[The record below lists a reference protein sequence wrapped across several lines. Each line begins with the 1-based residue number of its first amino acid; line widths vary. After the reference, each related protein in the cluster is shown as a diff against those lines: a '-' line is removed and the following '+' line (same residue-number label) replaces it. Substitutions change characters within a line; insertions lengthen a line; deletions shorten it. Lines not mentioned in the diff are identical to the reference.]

1 MEGGI
6 MAGVCDNAIKRD
18 IVANCDDPIVPG
30 LEQEGVIM
38 NRKDVDFS
46 TVAFN
51 ATRKNVIETL
61 ALKEGK
67 KAYKV
72 VVLGSTPFTGTNT
85 ALATGTYRNTF
96 TNIVNMVI
104 LANDPDVCND
114 IIDGLANG
122 EYVVILE
129 NKAKNLLKEENP
141 GDSAFQIY
149 GYYQGLKAAELSN
162 DKYSEDTDG
171 GWSVSLQETKVPKSA
186 LFYYKTDYDTTKT
199 AIDTLTSNAV

>member
-1 MEGGI
+1 MSGI
-6 MAGVCDNAIKRD
+6 CDYAIKRD
-18 IVANCDDPIVPG
+18 IVASCDDPLVPG
-30 LEQEGVIM
+30 VEQEGVIM
-38 NRKDVDFS
+38 NRKDIDFA

-72 VVLGSTPFTGTNT
+72 IVPGSTPFTGTNT
-85 ALATGTYRNTF
+85 ALAVGTYQNTF
-96 TNIVNMVI
+96 TNTVNMVI
-104 LANDPDVCND
+104 LANDPDVCAD

-129 NKAKNLLKEENP
+129 NKAKNLQS
-141 GDSAFQIY
+141 DSAFQIY
-149 GYYQGLKAAELSN
+149 GYYQGLKAAEISS
-162 DKYSEDTDG
+162 DKYSEETDG

-186 LFYYKTDYDTTKT
+186 LFLYKTDYETTKT
-199 AIDTLTSNAV
+199 AIDTLTSQAA

>member
-1 MEGGI
+1 MSGI
-6 MAGVCDNAIKRD
+6 CDNAIKRD
-18 IVANCDDPIVPG
+18 IELNCDDPIVPG
-30 LEQEGVIM
+30 LEKEGVIM
-38 NRKDVDFS
+38 NRSDIDFS

-51 ATRKNVIETL
+51 TTRKNVIETL
-61 ALKEGK
+61 AMKSGK

-72 VVLGSTPFTGTNT
+72 VVPGGTPYTGTNT

-96 TNIVNMVI
+96 TNTVNMVI
-104 LANDPDVCND
+104 LANDPDVCAD

-122 EYVVILE
+122 EYVAILE
-129 NKAKNLLKEENP
+129 NKAKNLQKEENP

-149 GYYQGLKAAELSN
+149 GYYQGLKAAEISN
-162 DKYSEDTDG
+162 DKYSEETEG

-199 AIDTLTSNAV
+199 AIDTLTSEAV

>member
-1 MEGGI
+1 MSGI
-6 MAGVCDNAIKRD
+6 CDNAIKRD
-18 IVANCDDPIVPG
+18 IELNCDDPIVPG

-38 NRKDVDFS
+38 NRSDIDFS

-51 ATRKNVIETL
+51 TTRKNVIETL
-61 ALKEGK
+61 AMKSGK

-72 VVLGSTPFTGTNT
+72 VVSGSTPFTGTNT

-96 TNIVNMVI
+96 TNTVNMVI
-104 LANDPDVCND
+104 VCAD

-129 NKAKNLLKEENP
+129 NKAKNLQKEENP

-149 GYYQGLKAAELSN
+149 GYYQGLKAAEISN
-162 DKYSEDTDG
+162 DKYSEETEG

-186 LFYYKTDYDTTKT
+186 LFYFKTDYDTTKT
-199 AIDTLTSNAV
+199 AIETLTSAAE

>member
-1 MEGGI
+1 MSGI
-6 MAGVCDNAIKRD
+6 CDNAIKRD
-18 IVANCDDPIVPG
+18 IELNCDDPIVPG
-30 LEQEGVIM
+30 VEQEGVII
-38 NRKDVDFS
+38 NRSDIDFS

-51 ATRKNVIETL
+51 TARKNVVETI
-61 ALKEGK
+61 ALKSGK

-72 VVLGSTPFTGTNT
+72 VVSGSTPFTGTNT

-96 TNIVNMVI
+96 TNTVNMVI
-104 LANDPDVCND
+104 LANDPDVCAD

-129 NKAKNLLKEENP
+129 NKAKSLQKEENP

-149 GYYQGLKAAELSN
+149 GYYQGLKAAEISN
-162 DKYSEDTDG
+162 DKYSEETEG

-186 LFYYKTDYDTTKT
+186 LFYFKTDYETTK
-199 AIDTLTSNAV
+199 AAVEALKTDPV

>member
-1 MEGGI
+1 M
-6 MAGVCDNAIKRD
+6 
-18 IVANCDDPIVPG
+18 
-30 LEQEGVIM
+30 
-38 NRKDVDFS
+38 
-46 TVAFN
+46 
-51 ATRKNVIETL
+51 
-61 ALKEGK
+61 
-67 KAYKV
+67 
-72 VVLGSTPFTGTNT
+72 
-85 ALATGTYRNTF
+85 
-96 TNIVNMVI
+96 
-104 LANDPDVCND
+104 
-114 IIDGLANG
+114 
-122 EYVVILE
+122 ILE

>member
-1 MEGGI
+1 MSGI
-6 MAGVCDNAIKRD
+6 CDNAIKRD
-18 IVANCDDPIVPG
+18 IELNCDDPIVPG

-38 NRKDVDFS
+38 NRSDIDFS

-51 ATRKNVIETL
+51 TTRKNVIETL
-61 ALKEGK
+61 AMKSGK

-72 VVLGSTPFTGTNT
+72 VVSGGTPFTGTNT

-96 TNIVNMVI
+96 TNTVNMVI
-104 LANDPDVCND
+104 LANDPDVCAD

-122 EYVVILE
+122 EYVTILE
-129 NKAKNLLKEENP
+129 NKAKSLQKEENP

-149 GYYQGLKAAELSN
+149 GYYQGLKAAEISN
-162 DKYSEDTDG
+162 DKYSEETEG

-199 AIDTLTSNAV
+199 AIDTLTSEAV

>member
-1 MEGGI
+1 MSSL
-6 MAGVCDNAIKRD
+6 CDYAIKRD
-18 IVANCDDPIVPG
+18 IIEDCDNPLSPG

-38 NRKDVDFS
+38 NRSDIDFS

-51 ATRKNVIETL
+51 TTRKNVIETL
-61 ALKEGK
+61 AMKSGK

-72 VVLGSTPFTGTNT
+72 VVSGSTPFTGTNT

-96 TNIVNMVI
+96 TNTVNMVI
-104 LANDPDVCND
+104 LANDPDVCAD

-129 NKAKNLLKEENP
+129 NKAKNLQKEENP

-149 GYYQGLKAAELSN
+149 GYYQGLKAVEISN
-162 DKYSEDTDG
+162 DKYSEETEG

-186 LFYYKTDYDTTKT
+186 LFYFKTDYETTKT
-199 AIDTLTSNAV
+199 AIDTLTSAAD

>member
-1 MEGGI
+1 MSGI
-6 MAGVCDNAIKRD
+6 CDNAIKRD
-18 IVANCDDPIVPG
+18 IELNCDDPIVPG

-38 NRKDVDFS
+38 NRSDIDFS

-51 ATRKNVIETL
+51 TTRKNVIETL
-61 ALKEGK
+61 AMKSGK

-72 VVLGSTPFTGTNT
+72 VVSGSTPFTGTNT

-96 TNIVNMVI
+96 TNTVNMVI
-104 LANDPDVCND
+104 LANDPDVCAD

-129 NKAKNLLKEENP
+129 NKAKSLQKEENP

-149 GYYQGLKAAELSN
+149 GYYQGLKAAEISN
-162 DKYSEDTDG
+162 DKYSEETEG
-171 GWSVSLQETKVPKSA
+171 GWSVSLQETKAPKSA
-186 LFYYKTDYDTTKT
+186 LFYFKTDYDTTKT
-199 AIDTLTSNAV
+199 AIETLTSAAE

>member
-1 MEGGI
+1 MSGI
-6 MAGVCDNAIKRD
+6 CDNAIKRD
-18 IVANCDDPIVPG
+18 IELNCDDPIVPG

-38 NRKDVDFS
+38 NRSDIDFS

-51 ATRKNVIETL
+51 TTRKNVIETL
-61 ALKEGK
+61 AMKSGK

-72 VVLGSTPFTGTNT
+72 VVPGSTPYTGTNT

-96 TNIVNMVI
+96 TNTVKMVI
-104 LANDPDVCND
+104 LANDPDVCAD

-122 EYVVILE
+122 EYVAILE
-129 NKAKNLLKEENP
+129 NKAKNLQKEENP

-149 GYYQGLKAAELSN
+149 GYYQGLKAAEISN
-162 DKYSEDTDG
+162 DKYSEETEG

-199 AIDTLTSNAV
+199 AIDTLTSEAE

>member
-1 MEGGI
+1 

-46 TVAFN
+46 TVTFN

-114 IIDGLANG
+114 IIDSLANG

>member
-1 MEGGI
+1 
-6 MAGVCDNAIKRD
+6 MAGVCDYAIKRD
-18 IVANCDDPIVPG
+18 IELNCDDPIVPG
-30 LEQEGVIM
+30 IEQEGIIM
-38 NRKDVDFS
+38 NRKDVDFA

-51 ATRKNVIETL
+51 TTRKNVIETL
-61 ALKEGK
+61 TMKESK

-72 VVLGSTPFTGTNT
+72 VVTGSTPFTGTNT

-96 TNIVNMVI
+96 TNTVNMVI
-104 LANDPDVCND
+104 LANDPDVCAD

-129 NKAKNLLKEENP
+129 NKAKNLQKEENP

-149 GYYQGLKAAELSN
+149 GYYQGLKAAEISN
-162 DKYSEDTDG
+162 DKYSEETEG

-186 LFYYKTDYDTTKT
+186 LFYYKTDYETTKE
-199 AIDTLTSNAV
+199 AVEALTTDPV

>member
-1 MEGGI
+1 
-6 MAGVCDNAIKRD
+6 MAGVCDYAIKRD
-18 IVANCDDPIVPG
+18 IELNCDDPIVPG
-30 LEQEGVIM
+30 IEQEGIIM
-38 NRKDVDFS
+38 NRKDVDFA

-51 ATRKNVIETL
+51 TTRKNVIETL
-61 ALKEGK
+61 TMKESK

-72 VVLGSTPFTGTNT
+72 VVTGSTPFTGTNT

-96 TNIVNMVI
+96 TNTVNMVI
-104 LANDPDVCND
+104 LANGPDVCAD

-129 NKAKNLLKEENP
+129 NKAKNLQKEENP

-149 GYYQGLKAAELSN
+149 GYYQGLKAAEISN
-162 DKYSEDTDG
+162 DKYSEETEG

-186 LFYYKTDYDTTKT
+186 LFYYKTDYETTK
-199 AIDTLTSNAV
+199 AAVEALTTDPV

>member
-1 MEGGI
+1 MSGI
-6 MAGVCDNAIKRD
+6 CDYAIKRD
-18 IVANCDDPIVPG
+18 IVASCDDPLVSG
-30 LEQEGVIM
+30 VEQEGVIM
-38 NRKDVDFS
+38 NRKDIDFA

-72 VVLGSTPFTGTNT
+72 IVPGSTPFTGTNT
-85 ALATGTYRNTF
+85 ALAVGTYQNTF
-96 TNIVNMVI
+96 TNTVNMVI
-104 LANDPDVCND
+104 LANDPDVCAD

-129 NKAKNLLKEENP
+129 NKAKNLQKEENP

-149 GYYQGLKAAELSN
+149 GYYQGLKAAEISN
-162 DKYSEDTDG
+162 DKYAEDTNG
-171 GWSVSLQETKVPKSA
+171 GWAVSLQETKVPKSA
-186 LFYYKTDYDTTKT
+186 LFLYKTDYDTTKT
-199 AIDTLTSNAV
+199 AIDTLTSPAA